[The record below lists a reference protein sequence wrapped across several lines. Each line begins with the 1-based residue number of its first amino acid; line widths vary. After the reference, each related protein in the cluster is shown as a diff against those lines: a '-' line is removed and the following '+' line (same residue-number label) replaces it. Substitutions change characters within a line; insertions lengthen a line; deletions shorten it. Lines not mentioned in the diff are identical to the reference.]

1 MMSEK
6 LFNNAYLHFF
16 CKNKKTTFI
25 SLVVFLV
32 VVFFIGHF
40 MTGNSDTVWRRKA
53 GAAHLQDLAAQYR
66 ANPTDH
72 RPLREISE
80 IAQSSFFFDR
90 CYAMGVLADICKFD
104 DSVVPLIG
112 QGLRDI
118 NPYVRHSAGS
128 ALYQIGPKAKAAKA
142 DLIYCLKQFPNE
154 GASSIATKALLN
166 IGDSSNEVLEA
177 IEESAKAKDSCYP
190 DDKRKAYREL
200 SGRDMP

>member
-1 MMSEK
+1 MRSEELLNHK
-6 LFNNAYLHFF
+6 YLSFV
-16 CKNKKTTFI
+16 CKNKKARLI
-25 SLVVFLV
+25 SVASFLV
-32 VVFFIGHF
+32 VVVSIGCF
-40 MTGNSDTVWRRKA
+40 MLINSDTVWRRKA

-72 RPLREISE
+72 RPLQEISE

-128 ALYQIGPKAKAAKA
+128 ALYKIGPKAKAAKA
-142 DLIYCLKQFPNE
+142 DLIYCVKQFPNE
-154 GASSIATKALLN
+154 GASSIATAALLN

-190 DDKRKAYREL
+190 DDKRKAYRKL
-200 SGRDMP
+200 SGREMP

>member
-1 MMSEK
+1 MMSDR
-6 LFNNAYLHFF
+6 LFSNKYLHFF

-32 VVFFIGHF
+32 SFIGYF
-40 MTGNSDTVWRRKA
+40 MIGNSDTVWRRKA
-53 GAAHLQDLAAQYR
+53 VAAHLQDLAAQYR

-72 RPLREISE
+72 RPLQEISE
-80 IAQSSFFFDR
+80 IAQSSFFFGR
-90 CYAMGVLADICKFD
+90 SYAMGVLADICKFD

-118 NPYVRHSAGS
+118 NPYVRHSAAS
-128 ALYQIGPKAKAAKA
+128 ALCKIGPKAKAAKA

-154 GASSIATKALLN
+154 GASSIATDALLN

-190 DDKRKAYREL
+190 DDKRKAYRKL